1 MALRPTVAR
10 ITQRVRDPEL
20 ARYALEHPEEVI
32 GGVYGVALGPVAAKE
47 AGKQLAATS
56 AVATQRAFEAG
67 KAAGAGMWGGYG
79 MTPPENA
86 AVAEFWGPDDEKTC
100 PLCRMLLG
108 ARFRVGSNE
117 YHKFMPPV
125 HINCV
130 PAGTRVLTRDGWR
143 PIEQITV
150 GTEVL
155 GHDGEWHRVT
165 ETMSR
170 EVDEDI
176 VELEAEGGHTLRLT
190 ADHPVLTDSGWK
202 PAGNVVCDDALI
214 SGDAAQQGHVRAVST
229 GYMPYRGEVYNIAV
243 EDAES
248 YVAEGIVVHN
258 CRHVYVYYAA
268 DEPQAQEVG
277 EFEPPPEEI
286 VDRHGHFV
294 SKPQK
299 YRDLRV
305 PATPEGRDFIV
316 RRVKDPR
323 TGEIVTRIDFL
334 KMPETLPTAEARQ
347 TLVSLL
353 DRAVTLPAPD
363 VEAFIAAND
372 LAPLVDHGWMRVVQV
387 LGEPRTTVVGASSE
401 AAARTALLRE
411 HPTAVVEAIDNIGAT
426 RIGARIVP
434 QWQAVYRERDA
445 RQLRLTRRGRIA
457 ALHFRSAEVGE

>member
-10 ITQRVRDPEL
+10 ITQQMRDPEL

-32 GGVYGVALGPVAAKE
+32 GGVYGVALGPVAAEE

-125 HINCV
+125 HINC
-130 PAGTRVLTRDGWR
+130 
-143 PIEQITV
+143 
-150 GTEVL
+150 
-155 GHDGEWHRVT
+155 
-165 ETMSR
+165 
-170 EVDEDI
+170 
-176 VELEAEGGHTLRLT
+176 
-190 ADHPVLTDSGWK
+190 
-202 PAGNVVCDDALI
+202 
-214 SGDAAQQGHVRAVST
+214 
-229 GYMPYRGEVYNIAV
+229 
-243 EDAES
+243 
-248 YVAEGIVVHN
+248 
-258 CRHVYVYYAA
+258 RHVYVYYAA

-323 TGEIVTRIDFL
+323 SGQIVTRIDFV
-334 KMPETLPTAEARQ
+334 KMPETLPTAEARR

-363 VEAFIAAND
+363 VEAFVAAND

-387 LGEPRTTVVGASSE
+387 LGEPRTTVVAASSE

-411 HPTAVVEAIDNIGAT
+411 HPTALVEAIDNIGAT